1 MNNTSDKD
9 IGFSSTNS
17 NSAVNSNNKN
27 SNIVSLEL
35 SEDLRNEGI
44 VTSFIINKKFNS
56 LILSLSDS
64 YGKKTIVCPIYLDWL
79 KTIETFSK
87 RLKNKGVKK
96 EHIANLGDVLDN
108 NFEKIIGLDGAGD
121 RSHSSN
127 EDEDNIKRQ
136 RPLKEFDIRKYTGNG
151 NLQLHESIV
160 VKDESTFVRLE
171 DDDMR
176 PFYVTKIERPNKILY
191 PADNIDTQNPLPYI
205 FASAEELEEYLKRA
219 RNETFDTFLSKVKS
233 IYKIYVNT
241 EEHYITILAADTI
254 YSYFQDKFP
263 TVHYNIFVGDNGSG
277 KNSAL
282 LVYKYLGYRVFYV
295 TAASAP
301 NYFTFLGEIEECQGT
316 IAEDEADD
324 IGYDKE
330 KKRILKTGYASGGS
344 IPKVDLSNGRTQ
356 GSYLTYCM
364 KWFAMEELPD
374 YKKIKGILDRS
385 FVYKFV
391 TGEVPYNI
399 KDVIKYSGDAK
410 FKPLH
415 DELIDIRKLLLAF
428 RLIHYNDVI
437 ADVNLNIKHRSEELT
452 KPLLRLFNSL
462 GNAPLAIEEIRVAL
476 SKFIEE
482 RNALKKN
489 SIESKLYE
497 VINNLVRRR
506 QEGQETEEK
515 EEYQNL
521 EPYSFYNEQIWDEA
535 KNVMNGQDIPYQTQ
549 SFYTV
554 DYGAISHKAIT
565 GLYKS
570 KFKAE
575 PFKIG
580 SGIETKRGLKFSK
593 EVLDRIAIYYNVPDE
608 IKILK
613 GDPHND
619 NAKNQRQY
627 DEEQDEESQNHNNIE
642 ESKGATHATDAT
654 HYNSRQWLKEDI
666 LKDSINKTSENDR
679 ASTTQDISKSYNSSL
694 DNYTII
700 KTENN
705 NDIDDTPLLSSKC
718 VASVATVAESND
730 NSNNRSKRHNKAD
743 EVGLPE
749 IPCLFSCG
757 YKDCIDFDLSLHYLE
772 CHKPE
777 LFALPIGKGSM
788 EDRADYAVAISK
800 KRLAESFSDDEEEE

>member
-1 MNNTSDKD
+1 
-9 IGFSSTNS
+9 
-17 NSAVNSNNKN
+17 
-27 SNIVSLEL
+27 LQ
-35 SEDLRNEGI
+35 NEGI
-44 VTSFIINKKFNS
+44 ITSFTINKKINS
-56 LILSLSDS
+56 LILSLGDS
-64 YGKKTIVCPIYLDWL
+64 YGKKTIVCPIYSDWP
-79 KTIETFSK
+79 KTIDTFNK
-87 RLKNKGVKK
+87 RLKSKGVKK
-96 EHIANLGDVLDN
+96 EHITNLEDILDN
-108 NFEKIIGLDGAGD
+108 NFEKILGLDSAGD
-121 RSHSSN
+121 RSHSS
-127 EDEDNIKRQ
+127 DEDDDDTKQQ

-171 DDDMR
+171 DDGIR

-205 FASAEELEEYLKRA
+205 FASAEELEEYLKHA
-219 RNETFDTFLSKVKS
+219 RNETFDTIFFKVKS
-233 IYKIYVNT
+233 VYKKYVNT
-241 EEHYITILAADTI
+241 EEHYITILAADTV

-330 KKRILKTGYASGGS
+330 KKRIMKTGYASGGS
-344 IPKVDLSNGRTQ
+344 VPKVDLSNGRTQ

-399 KDVIKYSGDAK
+399 KDIIKYSGDAK

-428 RLIHYNDVI
+428 RLIHYDDVI
-437 ADVNLNIKHRSEELT
+437 PDVNLNIKHRSEELT

-462 GNAPLAIEEIRVAL
+462 GNAPLAVEEIRVAL

-482 RNALKKN
+482 RNELKKN
-489 SIESKLYE
+489 SIESKLYD

-506 QEGQETEEK
+506 QECHETDK
-515 EEYQNL
+515 GEYQNL

-535 KNVMNGQDIPYQTQ
+535 KNVMNGKDIPFKPE

-554 DYGAISHKAIT
+554 EYGTISHKAIT
-565 GLYKS
+565 GIYKS

-593 EVLDRIAIYYNVPDE
+593 EVVDRIAVYYNVPDE
-608 IKILK
+608 IKILQNH
-613 GDPHND
+613 DRDND
-619 NAKNQRQY
+619 NAKSQRQY
-627 DEEQDEESQNHNNIE
+627 DKEQDEGSENDNNK
-642 ESKGATHATDAT
+642 SATHATDAT
-654 HYNSRQWLKEDI
+654 HYNSRQGLQEDI
-666 LKDSINKTSENDR
+666 LNDGINKTNKNDTR
-679 ASTTQDISKSYNSSL
+679 AHITEDISKS
-694 DNYTII
+694 DNISINNNTITN
-700 KTENN
+700 TENN
-705 NDIDDTPLLSSKC
+705 NDVDDTTLLSSKC
-718 VASVATVAESND
+718 VASVATVAENND
-730 NSNNRSKRHNKAD
+730 SSNNRSKRHNKAD

-772 CHKPE
+772 CHKPD
-777 LFALPIGKGSM
+777 LFTLPIGRGSM
-788 EDRADYAVAISK
+788 EYRADYAVAISK
-800 KRLAESFSDDEEEE
+800 KRLIESFSDDDEEEEQYNDDDHNDDYN